1 MPPKARQKS
10 RNSAEQ
16 EGRIILAISA
26 LKKQEICNIREAA
39 RVYNISRTTLQR
51 RLAGTTSRAE
61 TRANSHKLTQNEE
74 ESLVQWILS
83 LDQRGAPPRPSH
95 IQEMADILLAA
106 RGTRPI
112 QTVGINWASK
122 FIRRRDELKTRY
134 IRRYDYR
141 RAKCEDPKIIR
152 EWFNRVQITIMQHG
166 IAQEDIYNFDET
178 GFAMGLVAT
187 AQVVTR
193 ADYYGKASFVQPGNR
208 EWVTSIECIN
218 STGWALPPYIIFK
231 GKVHIEGWY
240 QDITLP
246 RDSRIEVS
254 PNGWTT
260 DEIGLRWLKNL
271 FIPATSSRMTGKYR
285 LLILD
290 GHGSHLTP
298 QFDQLCSEN
307 NIIPICMPAHSS
319 HKLQPLDVG
328 CFSPLKKAY
337 GTLVEQRA
345 RLGVNHIDKFDFL
358 KAFPAARESAF
369 QRETI
374 RNSFAGAGL
383 VLFDPDR
390 VLSQL
395 DVQLKT
401 PTPPGSR
408 STNSAPKTPYTT
420 RQLEKQASAA
430 KKLLK
435 ERAQSPFPL
444 LEARLD
450 KIIKGH
456 EMTLNELVLARDEIR
471 KHRADN
477 EWKGQKRK
485 RSNRQLAIAEGP
497 AVQEGLEQFQR
508 ENEVHNAQ
516 DVLPIDPALSGTRPR
531 VRAPPRCSDCH
542 NLGHRRLQCPNRV
555 PN

>member
-1 MPPKARQKS
+1 MPPKARQ
-10 RNSAEQ
+10 NSNNSIEK
-16 EGRIILAISA
+16 EGRVLLAISA
-26 LKKQEICNIREAA
+26 IQKQEIRSIREAA
-39 RVYNISRTTLQR
+39 RVFDICHETLRR
-51 RLAGTTSRAE
+51 RLNGRTSRSE
-61 TRANSHKLTQNEE
+61 IRANSHKLTQNEE
-74 ESLVQWILS
+74 ESLIQWILS
-83 LDQRGAPPRPSH
+83 LDRRGAAPRPSH
-95 IQEMADILLAA
+95 IREMANILLAE
-106 RGTRPI
+106 RGTTPI
-112 QTVGINWASK
+112 QSVGENWVTN
-122 FIRRRDELKTRY
+122 FIKRRDEVKTRY
-134 IRRYDYR
+134 TRRYDYR
-141 RAKCEDPKIIR
+141 RAKCEDPKVIK
-152 EWFNRVQITIMQHG
+152 EWFDRVLITIMQHG

-187 AQVVTR
+187 ARVVTR
-193 ADYYGKASFVQPGNR
+193 ADYYGKASLVQPGNR

-240 QDITLP
+240 QDFKLP

-271 FIPATSSRMTGKYR
+271 FIPATTSRTTGRYR

-298 QFDQLCSEN
+298 QFDQICSEN

-328 CFSPLKKAY
+328 CFAPLKKAY
-337 GTLVEQRA
+337 GSLVEQKA
-345 RLGVNHIDKFDFL
+345 RLGINHIDKLDFL
-358 KAFPAARESAF
+358 KAFPQARESAF
-369 QRETI
+369 QAETI

-383 VLFDPDR
+383 VPFNPDR

-395 DVQLKT
+395 EIQLKT

-408 STNSAPKTPYTT
+408 STNSAPKTPYTI
-420 RQLEKQASAA
+420 RQLEKQASAT
-430 KKLLK
+430 KKLLR
-435 ERAQSPFPL
+435 ERAHSPLPL
-444 LEARLD
+444 LESRLD

-456 EMTLNELVLARDEIR
+456 ELTLSELVLAREEIR
-471 KHRADN
+471 RSRAEN

-485 RSNRQLAIAEGP
+485 RSTRQLAIAEGP
-497 AVQEGLEQFQR
+497 AIQEGLELFQHGNKVD
-508 ENEVHNAQ
+508 EGQ
-516 DVLPIDPALSGTRPR
+516 DALPIDPALSAVGPR

-542 NLGHRRLQCPNRV
+542 IIGHKRLQCPNRV